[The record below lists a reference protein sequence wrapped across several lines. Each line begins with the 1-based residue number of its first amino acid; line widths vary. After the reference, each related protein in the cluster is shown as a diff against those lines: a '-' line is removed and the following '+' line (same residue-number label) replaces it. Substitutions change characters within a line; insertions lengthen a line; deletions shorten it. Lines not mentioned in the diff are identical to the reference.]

1 MGRRVRSGICILLS
15 VVASATTSCGDG
27 PEQRAAA
34 GGASSGRAGVN
45 AAGAG
50 TSHGGLAGDSGRA
63 GGEPAFASAGEAGM
77 PGIAEGGAAGAGS
90 ELNGQAGAEGT
101 PTAGAGGGGGAAH
114 GGGGGAAHG
123 GEGGAAHGGGG
134 GAAHGGEGGA
144 ADGGGGAADGGE
156 GGAADGVGHCGDFA
170 ALGTAPVSTRA
181 LTKVADASWTITQD
195 TAGIAVDANKRVYV
209 AAGDK
214 VYVVDGA
221 SVSEYLTIN
230 EARSTAGLAP
240 SSIDG
245 FYDMDSAPDGS
256 LFLLTRDGVLRST
269 TAHAAT
275 LWQRTSQT
283 QFLLGVVANNEVA
296 VIRSFDGLFSLN
308 GTAASPL
315 YTSQQLESTTNCAT
329 QDLAVSTHGVF
340 LYQPGCNGSSLVRGR
355 SDGSSVERFYEAE
368 PFGINPM
375 NASNFLCAARD
386 PLGGFYVIGDTP
398 DGSRLYHLCE
408 GATRYAGYNQIPT
421 TPTFTEAANGSLK
434 FRYCSL
440 VAASDGTVF
449 IQSYNQLWRV
459 TPP

>member
-1 MGRRVRSGICILLS
+1 MS
-15 VVASATTSCGDG
+15 
-27 PEQRAAA
+27 Q
-34 GGASSGRAGVN
+34 GGSSSG
-45 AAGAG
+45 
-50 TSHGGLAGDSGRA
+50 A
-63 GGEPAFASAGEAGM
+63 GGEPAFASAGEAGV
-77 PGIAEGGAAGAGS
+77 PAIAEGGAAGAGS
-90 ELNGQAGAEGT
+90 EAGGQAGAEAT
-101 PTAGAGGGGGAAH
+101 PTAGA
-114 GGGGGAAHG
+114 
-123 GEGGAAHGGGG
+123 
-134 GAAHGGEGGA
+134 
-144 ADGGGGAADGGE
+144 GGE

-170 ALGTAPVSTRA
+170 ALGTAPVSTRT
-181 LTKVADASWTITQD
+181 LTKVAEASWSITQD

-221 SVSEYLTIN
+221 SVSEYLTID

-240 SSIDG
+240 SSSDS

-256 LFLLTRDGVLRST
+256 LFLLTRNGVLRST

-275 LWQRTSQT
+275 LWQSTNQT
-283 QFLLGVVANNEVA
+283 QFLLGVVANDEVA

-308 GTAASPL
+308 GTAAREL
-315 YTSQQLESTTNCAT
+315 YTSQQLEGTDNCAT

-340 LYQPGCNGSSLVRGR
+340 LYQPGCNGSSLMRGR
-355 SDGSSVERFYEAE
+355 TDGSRVERFYEAE
-368 PFGINPM
+368 PSGINPM
-375 NASNFLCAARD
+375 NATNFLCAARD

-421 TPTFTEAANGSLK
+421 TPTFTDAANGGLK

-440 VAASDGTVF
+440 VAATDGTVF
-449 IQSYNQLWRV
+449 IQSYNQVWQV